1 MQALT
6 PTTYAVTR
14 ADLVAY
20 AEASGDHNPIHQDPE
35 VARSVGLP
43 DVIAHGMF
51 TLALAAR
58 YVDEQLGEPGRIA
71 ELGAKFTRPV
81 VVPPDGTEVRIAGE
95 WRDERTL
102 APHRHLRR
110 RGRPRQ
116 PDGGPAWLRPPS
128 SCATT
133 PRCGSAG
140 RPGPG

>member
-1 MQALT
+1 MQELT

-20 AEASGDHNPIHQDPE
+20 AGASGDHNPIHQDAE

-51 TLALAAR
+51 TLALVAR

-81 VVPPDGTEVRIAGE
+81 VVPEGGTEVRIAGE
-95 WRDERTL
+95 WRNDRTIRL
-102 APHRHLRR
+102 TVTCGEDSVLGNPTVVLR
-110 RGRPRQ
+110 G
-116 PDGGPAWLRPPS
+116 
-128 SCATT
+128 
-133 PRCGSAG
+133 
-140 RPGPG
+140 

>member
-1 MQALT
+1 MSDPG

-20 AEASGDHNPIHQDPE
+20 AAASGDPNPIHQDPD

-58 YVDEQLGEPGRIA
+58 YVDELLGEPGRVA
-71 ELGAKFTRPV
+71 ELGAKFTKPV
-81 VVPPDGTEVRIAGE
+81 VVPEDGTEVTVAGT

-102 APHRHLRR
+102 ALTVTCRGETVLGNPVAVLR
-110 RGRPRQ
+110 
-116 PDGGPAWLRPPS
+116 A
-128 SCATT
+128 
-133 PRCGSAG
+133 
-140 RPGPG
+140 